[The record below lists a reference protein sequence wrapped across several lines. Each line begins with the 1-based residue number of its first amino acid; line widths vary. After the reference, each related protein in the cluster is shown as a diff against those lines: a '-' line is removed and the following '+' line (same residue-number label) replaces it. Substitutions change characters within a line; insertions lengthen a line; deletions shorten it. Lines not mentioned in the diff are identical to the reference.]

1 MDAHIHPSRKL
12 LMSQES
18 THNPVSAQ
26 RLAGRHALLTG
37 VAGGIGLSVLSA
49 YLREGAHCTAVD
61 LPQGPSEGLLELM
74 ARYPAAL
81 HYVAADVSQPHSIDA
96 MLLAATAQFGPV
108 HVLFNNA
115 ATFTMGPLLEQG
127 PADFDFVFNVNVKGM
142 FFVMQAVLRQM
153 VAQGIAGS
161 VVNMAS
167 QAGRRGEAL
176 VAHYCASK
184 AAVISY
190 TQSAALAMAAHG
202 IRVNGIA
209 PGVIDTPMWG
219 KVDALFAQYE
229 GLALGE
235 KKRQVGLAVPLGRM
249 GDPSDLEGAAVFFAG
264 DESRYITAQTLNV
277 DGGNWM
283 S

>member
-1 MDAHIHPSRKL
+1 
-12 LMSQES
+12 MSDPIS
-18 THNPVSAQ
+18 TPAAAPASSSD
-26 RLAGRHALLTG
+26 RLRGRHALLTG
-37 VAGGIGLSVLSA
+37 VAGGIGLSVLAA
-49 YLREGAHCTAVD
+49 YLREGACCT
-61 LPQGPSEGLLELM
+61 
-74 ARYPAAL
+74 
-81 HYVAADVSQPHSIDA
+81 AADVAAEPSAGLQV
-96 MLLAATAQFGPV
+96 LLAQYPERLHYRATDVTRQDSIEALVAAARARFGAV
-108 HVLFNNA
+108 TVLFNNA
-115 ATFTMGPLLEQG
+115 ATFTAGPLLEQTR
-127 PADFDFVFNVNVKGM
+127 ADYDLVFDVNVRGL

-153 VAQGIAGS
+153 VADGVQGS
-161 VVNMAS
+161 VINMAS

-176 VAHYCASK
+176 VAHYCATK

-190 TQSAALAMAAHG
+190 TQSAALAMAPHG

-219 KVDALFAQYE
+219 KVDALFARHE

-249 GDPSDLEGAAVFFAG
+249 GNPADLDGAAVFLAS
-264 DESRYITAQTLNV
+264 DEARYITAQTLNV